1 MEFRDFD
8 VSDYLTDEASIA
20 EYLAA
25 TLEEESSG
33 AFLKALGHGAKACG
47 MAQISTATGLGRE
60 SLYKA
65 LTGDAQPRYDTIR
78 RVVEALGLR
87 ITITPAHGTRAQ
99 PISAMDIPLPA
110 GLAILHPSDQ
120 GGPDRGRQGGIHNRK
135 GPSLPLRG

>member
-25 TLEEESSG
+25 ALEEESSG
-33 AFLKALGHGAKACG
+33 AFLEALGHVAKARG

-65 LTGDAQPRYDTIR
+65 LSGDAQPRYDTIR

-87 ITITPAHGTRAQ
+87 ITITPAH
-99 PISAMDIPLPA
+99 
-110 GLAILHPSDQ
+110 
-120 GGPDRGRQGGIHNRK
+120 
-135 GPSLPLRG
+135 